1 MKKTYQKPNILVV
14 ELRAAKMLAASTDTL
29 GFGSG
34 TKSGGSANSNG
45 YDDDFDDE
53 DSWW

>member
-14 ELRAAKMLAASTDTL
+14 ELRAAKMLAASSLEMGADVNTTTNAA
-29 GFGSG
+29 GR
-34 TKSGGSANSNG
+34 G
-45 YDDDFDDE
+45 YDDDIEDE